1 MKINNLAKDEVLRS
15 LVTTENGLTEEEA
28 KKRFLEFGP
37 NEIQE
42 VKKKPLYFR
51 FISQFTHFLAVLL
64 WIAAVLCFLSE
75 YLHPGEGMLTL
86 GLAITAVIFIN
97 AFFTFIQEFRTEKAL
112 EALKKL
118 LPFFVKVLREGQ
130 EKEIHAKEV
139 VPGEMILLSE
149 GDKVPADA
157 RLIET
162 SDLKVNNAPLT
173 GESEPILR
181 SYEPYGG
188 ELIESL
194 NIVFAGTT
202 VISGSGKAVAFATG
216 MATEFGRI
224 AHLTSAVEA
233 GLSPLQKEIIRA
245 TRIIAT
251 ISGAVG
257 LLFFSLGFVI
267 GRSFWD
273 NFIFAIGITVA
284 LIPEGMLPTMT
295 LSLAMGGQ
303 RMAKRKALIKTLM
316 SVETL
321 GAVSVICTDKTGTL
335 TQNKMAV
342 TKIWVDEK
350 VIDVKDIKKDN
361 SAELL
366 KIAYLCNNAR
376 FIDGQF
382 KGDPTEV
389 ALLKAAR
396 ETIGDFE
403 AERIKEIP
411 FDSERKRMTTIN
423 NIEGRTISFTKGAI
437 ESVLPLCA
445 YLLINGEKVSMDKN
459 IEKGIVEANHSLM
472 DMGLRV
478 LSFAYNKIEERWR
491 DKEWVKTNEI
501 ENNMVFTGL
510 IGLEDPPRPE
520 VLEEIRKCND
530 AGIKVIMITGDES
543 RTAVAIARE
552 IGLDKGNPVV
562 IEGHEFNQMSDEE
575 LRKKLPEKEVIFA
588 RMTPKHKMRVVS
600 ILKDE
605 GEIVAVTGDGVNDA
619 PALKKEIMGIEW

>member
-1 MKINNLAKDEVLRS
+1 MKIQNLTKEEVFTS
-15 LVTTENGLTEEEA
+15 LITSETGLSEEAA
-28 KKRFLEFGP
+28 KKRLQEYGP
-37 NEIQE
+37 NEIKE
-42 VKKKPLYFR
+42 VRKKPLFLR

-64 WIAAVLCFLSE
+64 WIAAVLSFLSE

-112 EALKKL
+112 DALKKL
-118 LPFFVKVLREGQ
+118 LPFFVKVLREGK

-251 ISGAVG
+251 IAGAVG

-295 LSLAMGGQ
+295 LSLAMGSQ
-303 RMAKRKALIKTLM
+303 RMAKRKALIKTLT

-321 GAVSVICTDKTGTL
+321 GAVTVICTDKTGTL
-335 TQNKMAV
+335 TQNKMAAR
-342 TKIWVDEK
+342 KIWFDDT
-350 VIDVKDIKKDN
+350 ISDVKDVKKE
-361 SAELL
+361 SVPEILR
-366 KIAYLCNNAR
+366 IASLCNNAR
-376 FIDGQF
+376 FLNGHY

-389 ALLKAAR
+389 ALLQFVR
-396 ETIGDFE
+396 EIIGE
-403 AERIKEIP
+403 IKAERIKEIP
-411 FDSERKRMTTIN
+411 FDSERKRMTTVHRKHLAPSLEN
-423 NIEGRTISFTKGAI
+423 DDFVAYSKGAL
-437 ESVLPLCA
+437 ESILPL
-445 YLLINGEKVSMDKN
+445 
-459 IEKGIVEANHSLM
+459 
-472 DMGLRV
+472 
-478 LSFAYNKIEERWR
+478 
-491 DKEWVKTNEI
+491 
-501 ENNMVFTGL
+501 
-510 IGLEDPPRPE
+510 
-520 VLEEIRKCND
+520 
-530 AGIKVIMITGDES
+530 
-543 RTAVAIARE
+543 
-552 IGLDKGNPVV
+552 
-562 IEGHEFNQMSDEE
+562 
-575 LRKKLPEKEVIFA
+575 
-588 RMTPKHKMRVVS
+588 
-600 ILKDE
+600 
-605 GEIVAVTGDGVNDA
+605 
-619 PALKKEIMGIEW
+619 